1 MPKSEV
7 RQALYEYL
15 RPENSHITSLGTV
28 YPALPKVAN
37 ESDLFN
43 FVPPGAGVGA
53 VMYMFI
59 ENQEETRIALGGP
72 QQGRKFRPYGLSL
85 LCVLKSDL
93 QTSAEGQVAFDYFID
108 SLTGYIEA
116 DRNAGDPTVIF
127 QWGEGGV
134 GGGPDIRID
143 YPVPKTVNGGV
154 MLFQAIVRVTVCEI
168 LNT

>member
-1 MPKSEV
+1 MPKTEV
-7 RQALYEYL
+7 RNALYAYL
-15 RPENSHITSLGTV
+15 EPAYSGITYLGTV

-43 FVPPGAGVGA
+43 FVPPGTGIGA

-93 QTSAEGQVAFDYFID
+93 ADAASGQAAFDVFID
-108 SLTGYIEA
+108 SLTNWIET
-116 DRNAGDPTVIF
+116 DRNAGDPNVIF

-134 GGGPDIRID
+134 SGGPDIRID
-143 YPVPKTVNGGV
+143 YPVPKTVNGQV
-154 MLFQAIVRVTVCEI
+154 MLFQAVVRVTVCEV

>member
-1 MPKSEV
+1 MPKTEV
-7 RQALYEYL
+7 RNALYAYL
-15 RPENSHITSLGTV
+15 EPSVSHITYLGSV

-43 FVPPGAGVGA
+43 FVPPGTGVGA

-59 ENQEETRIALGGP
+59 ENQEETRIAFGGP
-72 QQGRKFRPYGLSL
+72 KSGRKFRPYGLSL
-85 LCVLKSDL
+85 LCVMKSDL
-93 QTSAEGQVAFDYFID
+93 AQASDGQAAFDEFID

-116 DRNAGDPTVIF
+116 DRNAGDPSVIF
-127 QWGEGGV
+127 QWGEGSEHA
-134 GGGPDIRID
+134 GPDIHID

-154 MLFQAIVRVTVCEI
+154 MLFQAIVRVTVCEV

>member
-1 MPKSEV
+1 MPKTEV
-7 RQALYEYL
+7 RNALYAYL
-15 RPENSHITSLGTV
+15 EPSVSAITYLGSL

-59 ENQEETRIALGGP
+59 ENQDETRIALGGP
-72 QQGRKFRPYGLSL
+72 SQGRKFRPYGLSL

-93 QTSAEGQVAFDYFID
+93 ADAASGQAAFDLFID
-108 SLTGYIEA
+108 SLTNYIEA

-134 GGGPDIRID
+134 GGGPDIQIE

-154 MLFQAIVRVTVCEI
+154 MLFQAVVRVTVCEV
-168 LNT
+168 LNI